1 MWFAPLLKWLAG
13 FFAGPVLD
21 DLLKGYQAKLAAGNT
36 SERIA
41 ADLAARELAVEQRER
56 EVAVQQNIADEG
68 RWWTAAPRAI
78 ACWAFAIFI
87 AKCVVWDKV
96 LGLGST
102 DPLTVSATT
111 IPSCANCCEGASKPP
126 MILEARM
133 GADGKTDVQL
143 DVSNGAR

>member
-41 ADLAARELAVEQRER
+41 ADLAARELAV
-56 EVAVQQNIADEG
+56 QQNVADED

-78 ACWAFAIFI
+78 ACSAFAIFI

-102 DPLTVSATT
+102 DPLTGSLDTWAGWLMALWFGGRSA
-111 IPSCANCCEGASKPP
+111 EKV
-126 MILEARM
+126 ARII
-133 GADGKTDVQL
+133 
-143 DVSNGAR
+143 ARR

>member
-1 MWFAPLLKWLAG
+1 MGILSWI
-13 FFAGPVLD
+13 AGPGGWIGDAIKTALTGPLVQGAVD
-21 DLLKGYQAKLAAGNT
+21 AYKSKLEAGNDQ
-36 SERIA
+36 ERIA

-56 EVAVQQNIADEG
+56 ELAVQQNIADEG

-102 DPLTVSATT
+102 DPLTGSLDTWAGWLMALWFGGRSA
-111 IPSCANCCEGASKPP
+111 EKV
-126 MILEARM
+126 ARII
-133 GADGKTDVQL
+133 
-143 DVSNGAR
+143 ARR

>member
-21 DLLKGYQAKLAAGNT
+21 DLLKGYAAKLAAGNT

-56 EVAVQQNIADEG
+56 ELAVQQNIADEG

-78 ACWAFAIFI
+78 VQWSLAIYI
-87 AKCVVWDKV
+87 AKVVIWDIV
-96 LGLGST
+96 LGLG
-102 DPLTVSATT
+102 TT
-111 IPSCANCCEGASKPP
+111 PDVKSVLIAGAFQLIIVMWFGGRTAEKV
-126 MILEARM
+126 ARII
-133 GADGKTDVQL
+133 GGKW
-143 DVSNGAR
+143 GK